1 MACRRPF
8 AARRGPCVTRT
19 FRRSRSAHGG
29 WREGQGAVAGD
40 PSFFSPCARRI
51 APAALMPSP
60 AARTPCDWATSLM
73 RRVSD
78 HQRCRPNAG
87 QSWREEPVCVPGD
100 LLGPTSHQKCCPIEG
115 VSRTGGLL
123 GSADGADYPIAGF
136 SAWEAPSSA
145 LAATARRRGPRTSRG
160 VVRGPGRGAVS
171 EAVSARPRRWR
182 PGAGGRPGA
191 RRWREGPRPREARR
205 VRPRSWSRS

>member
-73 RRVSD
+73 RRVPD
-78 HQRCRPNAG
+78 HQRCCPIAG
-87 QSWREEPVCVPGD
+87 QSWREKPVCVPGD
-100 LLGPTSHQKCCPIEG
+100 LLGPTLHQKCCPIEG

-123 GSADGADYPIAGF
+123 GNADGADYPIAGVF
-136 SAWEAPSSA
+136 CVGSAFEC
-145 LAATARRRGPRTSRG
+145 ARRQGEKDGPPDEQGRRPG
-160 VVRGPGRGAVS
+160 VRQGAVS

-182 PGAGGRPGA
+182 PGAGDRPGA

>member
-40 PSFFSPCARRI
+40 PSFFSPCARR
-51 APAALMPSP
+51 PHAL
-60 AARTPCDWATSLM
+60 ARCQNSLRLGNILDATSLRSSKVSPKCRTILARRACM
-73 RRVSD
+73 RPGGTSWDRLCIKSV
-78 HQRCRPNAG
+78 A
-87 QSWREEPVCVPGD
+87 QSKGFLVRAAFLEARTEPI
-100 LLGPTSHQKCCPIEG
+100 TQ
-115 VSRTGGLL
+115 SR
-123 GSADGADYPIAGF
+123 GF
-136 SAWEAPSSA
+136 SAREAPSSA
-145 LAATARRRGPRTSRG
+145 MAAKARRTGPRTSRG